1 MALLVRLVFTSHMVP
16 SVLPTSSE
24 PLQQQML
31 TDTEKN
37 NDINI
42 SLRPPLRFLAPPR
55 QNALQIYNNIL
66 QSYVC
71 IKLLCGGF
79 DRHSYIYVCIYTPF
93 VGDVL
98 VFEGVIRSSVPSGRI
113 KGIWYGYLD
122 LSIGVNKAFFFRSGS
137 GQYPKWVD
145 LLRYGLH
152 SVDSFRWSKQDTV
165 AKNVPRKYSC
175 TMWVKQ

>member
-79 DRHSYIYVCIYTPF
+79 DRHSYIYIYVCIIQILIMAH
-93 VGDVL
+93 V
-98 VFEGVIRSSVPSGRI
+98 RSRTTSLKGQPRPGMQGGYQLLSQLSSGCSRACP
-113 KGIWYGYLD
+113 D
-122 LSIGVNKAFFFRSGS
+122 AV
-137 GQYPKWVD
+137 
-145 LLRYGLH
+145 
-152 SVDSFRWSKQDTV
+152 
-165 AKNVPRKYSC
+165 
-175 TMWVKQ
+175 

>member
-79 DRHSYIYVCIYTPF
+79 DRHSYIYIYIRMYNSDFDHGTCQVKNHIAKGSTAAWYAGRLPTA
-93 VGDVL
+93 
-98 VFEGVIRSSVPSGRI
+98 EPTVIR
-113 KGIWYGYLD
+113 
-122 LSIGVNKAFFFRSGS
+122 
-137 GQYPKWVD
+137 
-145 LLRYGLH
+145 
-152 SVDSFRWSKQDTV
+152 
-165 AKNVPRKYSC
+165 
-175 TMWVKQ
+175 M